1 MQISMSK
8 VVLATRLAVAL
19 SVLTWLA
26 GCAGTIK
33 QDTRVQGDVSNIQG
47 VTRVVAR
54 MSPDAI
60 KQQADNPQFN
70 REELANYLRRRL
82 EGKGLIASTATHQVD
97 IVVTDIRVRSAVA
110 AVMLGVLAGDDHVT
124 GVVRVLDANSQPLR
138 SFEVKANYAL
148 GGWGGG
154 QDSMRMNWLYDKF
167 SELASAELEKV
178 IGSPKGTGG
187 ATLPAV
193 SSAETSPPVIVP
205 AASSLVDTGVPVADV
220 DAVPVNEVGKQG
232 YREWLT
238 KQSPRAFVV
247 ADGGRA
253 NWAWG
258 TKPKDPMQARD
269 PVERALQLCR
279 DQGKTGCTLYAVD
292 NRVVYVK
299 PAATAAR

>member
-1 MQISMSK
+1 MPTFCCLGGREMQISMSK

-154 QDSMRMNWLYDKF
+154 QDSM
-167 SELASAELEKV
+167 
-178 IGSPKGTGG
+178 
-187 ATLPAV
+187 
-193 SSAETSPPVIVP
+193 
-205 AASSLVDTGVPVADV
+205 
-220 DAVPVNEVGKQG
+220 
-232 YREWLT
+232 
-238 KQSPRAFVV
+238 
-247 ADGGRA
+247 
-253 NWAWG
+253 
-258 TKPKDPMQARD
+258 
-269 PVERALQLCR
+269 
-279 DQGKTGCTLYAVD
+279 
-292 NRVVYVK
+292 
-299 PAATAAR
+299 